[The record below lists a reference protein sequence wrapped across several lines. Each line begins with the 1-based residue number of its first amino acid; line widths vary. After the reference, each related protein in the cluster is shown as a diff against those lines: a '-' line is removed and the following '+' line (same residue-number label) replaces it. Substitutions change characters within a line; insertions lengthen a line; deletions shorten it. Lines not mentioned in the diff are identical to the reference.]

1 MCVCTYLD
9 ILVCVWNG
17 RGYCTEKLLKEVF
30 INATFIDHN
39 NIRNLGTTT
48 SQIFLY
54 QVNDFFWFDRV
65 GHRQL
70 HYYSVVVIDDYFL
83 VSISKYIAHFEI

>member
-1 MCVCTYLD
+1 MNQKISSSGSKVLRNNSAFQLACMCVCTYLD

-54 QVNDFFWFDRV
+54 QVNDFF
-65 GHRQL
+65 
-70 HYYSVVVIDDYFL
+70 
-83 VSISKYIAHFEI
+83 